1 MSTTLTGSP
10 ATARRWSARTLPPSE
25 IEQVTVS
32 MDGFDVNS
40 YVVHAPEGDII
51 VDAGAEPER
60 ILGAAR
66 APVAAILVTHGHAD
80 HVNALEF
87 VRRETGAPIFMHPA
101 DAEGKVRDYEPLQDG
116 QALDLAGLGIRVFHT
131 PGHSPGSVTFVLGD
145 DQIVGDLIL
154 PGSVGRTDI
163 DGASWEDLE
172 ESIRRVM
179 PLWEED
185 TRLYAGHGPVLMAA
199 EELRT
204 NPYLPPGLS

>member
-1 MSTTLTGSP
+1 V
-10 ATARRWSARTLPPSE
+10 SE

-32 MDGFDVNS
+32 MDGFEVNS
-40 YVVHAPEGDII
+40 YVIHAPEGDII
-51 VDAGAEPER
+51 VDAGAEPEK
-60 ILGAAR
+60 ILGATR
-66 APVAAILVTHGHAD
+66 APVVAILVTHGHAD

-87 VRRETGAPIFMHPA
+87 VRRRSVAAVYMHPA
-101 DAEGKVRDYEPLQDG
+101 DAEGKVGDYEPLQDG
-116 QALDLAGLGIRVFHT
+116 RALDLAGLGIRVFHT
-131 PGHSPGSVTFVLGD
+131 PGHSPGSVTFVVGD

-163 DGASWEDLE
+163 PGASWEEIED
-172 ESIRRVM
+172 SIRRVM

>member
-1 MSTTLTGSP
+1 ME
-10 ATARRWSARTLPPSE
+10 RRWSARTLALSE

-32 MDGFDVNS
+32 MDGFEVNS

-51 VDAGAEPER
+51 VDAGAEPEK
-60 ILGAAR
+60 ILDATRG
-66 APVAAILVTHGHAD
+66 PVAAILVTHGHAD

-87 VRRETGAPIFMHPA
+87 VRRETGAPVYMHAA
-101 DAEGKVRDYEPLQDG
+101 DAEGKVEDYGPLEDG
-116 QALDLAGLGIRVFHT
+116 RALDLAGLGIRVFHT
-131 PGHSPGSVTFVLGD
+131 PGHSPGSVTFVVGD

-154 PGSVGRTDI
+154 PGSVGRTDVP
-163 DGASWEDLE
+163 GASWEELE

-179 PLWEED
+179 PLWEEN

>member
-1 MSTTLTGSP
+1 V
-10 ATARRWSARTLPPSE
+10 TARRWSARTPVLTE

-32 MDGFDVNS
+32 MDGFEVNS

-60 ILGAAR
+60 ILGATR
-66 APVAAILVTHGHAD
+66 APVAAILLTHGHAD

-87 VRRETGAPIFMHPA
+87 VRIKTGAPVFMHPA
-101 DAEGKVRDYEPLQDG
+101 DAEGKVEDYEPLEDG
-116 QALDLAGLGIRVFHT
+116 QALDLGGLGIRVFHT
-131 PGHSPGSVTFVLGD
+131 PGHSPGSVTFVMGD

-163 DGASWEDLE
+163 PGASWEELE
-172 ESIRRVM
+172 ESVRKVM
-179 PLWEED
+179 PLWKEG
-185 TRLYAGHGPVLMAA
+185 TRLYAGHGPVLTAA

-204 NPYLPPGLS
+204 NPYLPPGPS